1 MNLKNLKEK
10 MKEKRI
16 NYLVD
21 NFVDENGDLRHFV
34 ICAVS
39 YEFNNA
45 SVETIKYDFNTD
57 EEEVLMYDA
66 AKGLK
71 IGYAFCRPKY
81 TDENGVVHE
90 DVFNEELG
98 CRIALGRA
106 RKAEEFALIAGYE
119 GDINTDVVN
128 AFLERRAKYFKSNPG
143 AFIAGYKRKK

>member
-1 MNLKNLKEK
+1 

-39 YEFNNA
+39 YEFDFTC
-45 SVETIKYDFNTD
+45 VQTIGWDFDTD
-57 EEEVLMYDA
+57 EEEELIHNA

-71 IGYAFCRPKY
+71 VGYSFCRPKY

-90 DVFNEELG
+90 DIFNEELG
-98 CRIALGRA
+98 CHIALGRA
-106 RKAEEFALIAGYE
+106 RKNEEFALIAGYE

>member
-1 MNLKNLKEK
+1 

-39 YEFNNA
+39 YEFNEYGVDAIAYEPNIE
-45 SVETIKYDFNTD
+45 S
-57 EEEVLMYDA
+57 EEVIMCDA
-66 AKGLK
+66 TKGLK
-71 IGYAFCRPKY
+71 VGYSFCRPKY
-81 TDENGVVHE
+81 TDKNGVVHE

-106 RKAEEFALIAGYE
+106 RKNEDFALIASYE